1 MNRLLYVETLKSI
14 RDSVPADRRDQFDL
28 YYAARDK
35 DPAVA
40 LVLSFVFGSF
50 GIDRFYLGHIIL
62 GILKLI
68 TFGGFFIWTI
78 IDWFLIMGS
87 TRKTNVAIATELR
100 KTVG

>member
-14 RDSVPADRRDQFDL
+14 RDSVPADKRDQYDI

-40 LVLSFVFGSF
+40 LLLSFTFGTF
-50 GIDRFYLGHIIL
+50 GFDRFYLGHAVL

-68 TFGGFFIWTI
+68 TFGGLFIWTI
-78 IDWFLIMGS
+78 IDWFLIMGA
-87 TRKTNVAIATELR
+87 TRKTNVRIATDLR
-100 KTVG
+100 KVIG